1 MTFPLLIKP
10 GTTLGQGRYVIQRL
24 IYQDPVS
31 LMVQA
36 SQIPGGKMVM
46 IKLPIPDNG
55 LMPYHRQRFQHI
67 WQRNGHF
74 QHPCLQQTLKDIEE
88 EGVPCLVLEPIPGES
103 LAQRLIQSPF
113 PEALALRCILQAGQ
127 AVQQIHDRGLIHG
140 DIAPQN
146 LICHAQSKSIVLVD
160 WGLFRL
166 AQNLQ
171 NPYSAPEPFMP
182 PEVRVNLDVYGLAA
196 CFYTL
201 VTGKIPFSAVTRR
214 QTELIPPQSWCP
226 QISQMTQDAILR
238 GMSLESELRP
248 ASVQSWLTLLPS
260 PQSLQSLPSSE
271 SLNPAP
277 KTIVLEPSPVPQIP
291 QIPQLDRIPAPTHSG
306 IALPPRF
313 PSPPSPPTVLQSIA
327 ELEQPETPPQINP
340 LNGAPPQSTTIHT
353 TRLQTQR
360 MPTQP
365 SRTSIASS
373 PNLSSPNPVLSKISS
388 LPPRSMIRPFRIS
401 IVVMTIAGISGLFLG
416 GILRWQQA
424 QSRLAV
430 PFFDQQQSFPNED
443 WPGTLELE
451 FPNDAPLPEQNGSTG
466 NVDRFTG
473 STEPFVDGGSEWVI
487 PSEGAIDPPVIE
499 EPWVNPAADPA
510 AVDPTIVESSLES
523 PDQPLDTST
532 EVTDATEYEELPAET
547 EPANPDPASAAPVE
561 PDPAGT
567 EGTEDSSPS
576 TESESEAI

>member
-46 IKLPIPDNG
+46 LKLPIPDNG
-55 LMPYHRQRFQHI
+55 LMAYHRQRFQNI

-74 QHPCLQQTLKDIEE
+74 QHPCLQQTLNYIEE

-140 DIAPQN
+140 NISPQN

-166 AQNLQ
+166 AQNSQ

-182 PEVRVNLDVYGLAA
+182 PEVRINLDVYALAA

-260 PQSLQSLPSSE
+260 PQSLQSLP
-271 SLNPAP
+271 PQ
-277 KTIVLEPSPVPQIP
+277 KTIVLDPSPVQQVPQT
-291 QIPQLDRIPAPTHSG
+291 PQLDPIPAPTHSG

-313 PSPPSPPTVLQSIA
+313 QSPPSPPTVLPSIA
-327 ELEQPETPPQINP
+327 ELDQSEPPYPPQINS
-340 LNGAPPQSTTIHT
+340 LNGSQPHFPTTQTTTPQTTTTHT
-353 TRLQTQR
+353 HKI
-360 MPTQP
+360 PTQP
-365 SRTSIASS
+365 RPKSIASNPS
-373 PNLSSPNPVLSKISS
+373 LSNPKISS
-388 LPPRSMIRPFRIS
+388 LPSRSMIRPFHIS
-401 IVVMTIAGISGLFLG
+401 IVVMTIAGITGLFLG

-430 PFFDQQQSFPNED
+430 PFFDQQQSFPNQE
-443 WPGTLELE
+443 WPGTLELD
-451 FPNDAPLPEQNGSTG
+451 FPDDAPLPEQNDLAGDA
-466 NVDRFTG
+466 DRFTG
-473 STEPFVDGGSEWVI
+473 STEPFVDAGSEWVI

-499 EPWVNPAADPA
+499 EPWLDPSIDPA
-510 AVDPTIVESSLES
+510 ADPTIVESSLEF
-523 PDQPLDTST
+523 PDQPLETST
-532 EVTDATEYEELPAET
+532 EGTDVTPEYEELPAET
-547 EPANPDPASAAPVE
+547 APAEPDPASYAPVE
-561 PDPAGT
+561 SDPVLT
-567 EGTEDSSPS
+567 EETEDSSPS
-576 TESESEAI
+576 TESELEGF